1 MKLRRSVDYTHRYG
15 RRIVE
20 GLHPELFAEINDIV
34 KACERGFNQ
43 EMLESLLAKYKWQKG
58 SKAEFFKRDLAVY
71 IELTNTEKVYR
82 DMFNLMY
89 LHKENNISAA
99 IIISPLDTGETKERL
114 KLNTGLM
121 DVHSLLNGDFGS
133 LVTVPIWYIGIE

>member
-1 MKLRRSVDYTHRYG
+1 MRRSVDYTHRYG

-20 GLHPELFAEINDIV
+20 GLHPDLFTEINDIV

-71 IELTNTEKVYR
+71 IELTNNEKLYR
-82 DMFNLMY
+82 DMFKLMY
-89 LHKENNISAA
+89 LHKENRLSAA
-99 IIISPLDTGETKERL
+99 IIISPMDTGETKERL
-114 KLNTGLM
+114 KLDTGLT
-121 DVHSLLNGDFGS
+121 DVRVLLEGDLGS